1 MIGIYSIQ
9 NKITGQRYIGETI
22 DIDDRWYRHIRALN
36 NNEHSNKFLQS
47 VWNAYSKDNFEFT
60 VLEELHIPENITIN
74 KFKLKILLLCREH
87 YYIKLYDSVDNGYN
101 LRYSYLDTI
110 NLDAKHSPLGNVKL
124 AKTIIKTFI
133 YYCPDIMTEKFC
145 FEQHI
150 YLITPGSIKR
160 KLSKQSE

>member
-9 NKITGQRYIGETI
+9 NKVTGQRYIGESV
-22 DIDDRWYRHIRALN
+22 DISKRWRDHINAFNRN
-36 NNEHSNKFLQS
+36 THSNHSLQS
-47 VWNAYSKDNFEFT
+47 AWNKFGKDNIEFT

-87 YYIKLYDSVDNGYN
+87 YYIKLYNSVDEGYN

-124 AKTIIKTFI
+124 AKNIIKTFI
-133 YYCPDIMTEKFC
+133 YYCPDIMTDKFC